1 VCTSFAHHTK
11 YCSRLM
17 QHQTLKHDSVLQNE
31 VLESLLHSEAASVFD
46 GTLGLGGHADLILK
60 SFPNIKLYVGTDLDG
75 QHLNAAREFL
85 APYKERFVGVEANF
99 SEIDAVNKAHP
110 LPRPTCILLDLGVCS
125 NHLDDE
131 TKGFSHQ
138 ADGPLHMAF
147 STNQEHN
154 CEKILNEESVGGL
167 TKIMRDFG
175 EEPSAHRI
183 ALKIVAAREEKPL
196 TRTSELKEI
205 IEKSV
210 HPRDRKKALTR
221 VFQAFRMATNQE
233 LHHLSLAL
241 DKSFDLMESGDRIGV
256 MSYHSLED
264 RVVKQQFQHRS
275 RPKTEAT
282 KFSLH
287 ETVEPAEISLITKK
301 PISASQAEIERNPRS
316 RSVKFRIAEKI

>member
-1 VCTSFAHHTK
+1 M
-11 YCSRLM
+11 L
-17 QHQTLKHDSVLQNE
+17 HQTLKHDSVLPKE
-31 VLESLLHSEAASVFD
+31 VLESLVHSKTQSVFD
-46 GTLGLGGHADLILK
+46 GTLGLGGHADLIFK
-60 SFPNIKLYVGTDLDG
+60 AYPQIKLYVGTDLDG
-75 QHLNAAREFL
+75 QHLDAARENL
-85 APYKERFVGVEANF
+85 KAYEDRFIGVEANF
-99 SEIDAVNKAHP
+99 SQIDEVAAAHP
-110 LPRPTCILLDLGVCS
+110 FPRPLCILLDLGVCS

-131 TKGFSHQ
+131 SKGFSHQ

-147 STNQEHN
+147 SANQAHN
-154 CEKILNEESVGGL
+154 CQTIVNEQSVGEL
-167 TKIMRDFG
+167 TRIMRDFG

-241 DKSFDLMESGDRIGV
+241 DKSFELMESGDRIGV

-264 RVVKQQFQHRS
+264 RIVKKQFQTRS

-287 ETVEPAEISLITKK
+287 DVVEPAEIKLITKS
-301 PISASQAEIERNPRS
+301 PITASPAEIEENPRS

>member
-1 VCTSFAHHTK
+1 
-11 YCSRLM
+11 M
-17 QHQTLKHDSVLQNE
+17 QHQNLKHDSVLPNE
-31 VLESLLHSEAASVFD
+31 VLASLLHDKAASVFD

-60 SFPNIKLYVGTDLDG
+60 KYPQLKLYIGTDLDS
-75 QHLNAAREFL
+75 QHLETARKNL
-85 APYKERFVGVEANF
+85 AVYKDQFIGVEANF
-99 SEIDAVNKAHP
+99 SAVDDVLAAHRAPKP
-110 LPRPTCILLDLGVCS
+110 LCILLDLGLCS

-131 TKGFSHQ
+131 TKGFSYQ
-138 ADGPLHMAF
+138 VDGPLHMAF
-147 STNQEHN
+147 ITDQTYN

-175 EEPSAHRI
+175 EEPAAHRI

-196 TRTSELKEI
+196 TRTSQLKAI
-205 IEKSV
+205 VEKSV

-241 DKSFDLMESGDRIGV
+241 IKSFDLMETGDRIGV

-264 RVVKQQFQHRS
+264 RIVKKQFLNRS
-275 RPKTEAT
+275 RPKTTAT
-282 KFSLH
+282 HFSLH
-287 ETVEPAEISLITKK
+287 EAVEPPEIRLITKN
-301 PISASQAEIERNPRS
+301 PLTASSEEIARNPRS

>member
-1 VCTSFAHHTK
+1 M
-11 YCSRLM
+11 L
-17 QHQTLKHDSVLQNE
+17 HQTLKHDSVLQNE
-31 VLESLLHSEAASVFD
+31 VIESLLHPSAASVFD
-46 GTLGLGGHADLILK
+46 GTLGLGGHANLILK
-60 SFPNIKLYVGTDLDG
+60 TYPNIKLYIGTDLDG
-75 QHLNAAREFL
+75 QHLAMARQNL
-85 APYKERFVGVEANF
+85 DTYKDKFIGIEANF
-99 SEIDAVNKAHP
+99 SAISEVNQSHP

-147 STNQEHN
+147 STNQEYN
-154 CEKILNEESVGGL
+154 CEKILNEESVAGL
-167 TKIMRDFG
+167 TKIMREFG
-175 EEPSAHRI
+175 EEPAAHRI
-183 ALKIVAAREEKPL
+183 ALKIVAAREAQPL

-233 LHHLSLAL
+233 LHHLTLAL
-241 DKSFDLMESGDRIGV
+241 DSSFDLMETGDRIGV

-264 RVVKQQFQHRS
+264 RVVKRQFQRRS

-287 ETVEPAEISLITKK
+287 ETVEPAEINLITKK
-301 PISASQAEIERNPRS
+301 PVSASLEEIERNPRS
-316 RSVKFRIAEKI
+316 RSVKFRIAEKL